1 MKMTFK
7 KHFPKERHYRGYKYF
22 DQTEIKTNLK
32 EKLSAG
38 TINYESLEIEVI
50 HKHAPLKKKFFA
62 ANHAPYM
69 TKTLRKA
76 IMCESQLATWGK
88 IFQN

>member
-1 MKMTFK
+1 MKITFK

-38 TINYESLEIEVI
+38 IINYESLEIEVI
-50 HKHAPLKKKFFA
+50 NMLH
-62 ANHAPYM
+62 
-69 TKTLRKA
+69 
-76 IMCESQLATWGK
+76 
-88 IFQN
+88 